1 MKEFINN
8 SKKSDTWK
16 IQLTI
21 AINFISSKDTDEER
35 VMHLESDNIEIMIY
49 NKAKEV
55 IQELLESLFSRY
67 QTGLEELMKGSDFI
81 FDCINILPYKCHKT
95 NLKRGESYID
105 SPALLKNKKPMIN
118 PTNDADKCLH

>member
-55 IQELLESLFSRY
+55 IQELLKSLFSRY
-67 QTGLEELMKGSDFI
+67 QTGLEELMKCSDFI
-81 FDCINILPYKCHKT
+81 FECIIILPYKCHKT
-95 NLKRGESYID
+95 SLKRGESYID